1 MNKEL
6 VTEIINNWVNARAA
20 SADYQPESR
29 CSFFDEDDKS
39 FVAEFP
45 LPGVEVDQISV
56 KTAANKLIIDAQTSE
71 EQEKRGIGGLS
82 LVFALPNSADHN
94 NIKAD
99 LHLGI
104 LKLTIPKKSDGGYK
118 KVQIKTS

>member
-29 CSFFDEDDKS
+29 CSFFEEEEKN

-45 LPGVEVDQISV
+45 LPGLEVSQISI
-56 KTAANKLIIDAQTSE
+56 KTAPNKLIIDAEASE
-71 EQEKRGIGGLS
+71 EQEKRNIYGLS
-82 LVFALPNSADHN
+82 LVFTLPNSADAS
-94 NIKAD
+94 NIKAE

>member
-29 CSFFDEDDKS
+29 CSFFEEEEKN

-45 LPGVEVDQISV
+45 LPGLEVSQISI
-56 KTAANKLIIDAQTSE
+56 KTAPNKLKIEAEPSE
-71 EQEKRGIGGLS
+71 EQSKRGISGLNIDFS
-82 LVFALPNSADHN
+82 LPMSADIAN
-94 NIKAD
+94 TKAE
-99 LHLGI
+99 LSLGI
-104 LKLTIPKKSDGGYK
+104 LTLTIPKKTDGGYK
-118 KVQIKTS
+118 KVTIKTS

>member
-29 CSFFDEDDKS
+29 CSFFEEEEKN

-45 LPGVEVDQISV
+45 LPGLEVSQISI
-56 KTAANKLIIDAQTSE
+56 KTAPNKLKIEAEPSE
-71 EQEKRGIGGLS
+71 EQSKRGISGLNIDFS
-82 LVFALPNSADHN
+82 LPMSADIAN
-94 NIKAD
+94 TKAE
-99 LHLGI
+99 LRLGI
-104 LKLTIPKKSDGGYK
+104 LTLTIPKKTDGGYK
-118 KVQIKTS
+118 KVTIKTS

>member
-1 MNKEL
+1 MNRETITK
-6 VTEIINNWVNARAA
+6 IINDWAAARTAN
-20 SADYQPESR
+20 ADYLPTSS

-94 NIKAD
+94 NIKAE

-118 KVQIKTS
+118 KIQIKTS